1 MKLNVDVSLYL
12 SSTTSSPIYGK
23 IKELKFEKGLFGGVC
38 CCLLVV
44 CGCLLVV
51 CGGLLLVCCSLLL
64 VCGRL
69 LVRYSHLWWMVVFA
83 CFSNYAV

>member
-44 CGCLLVV
+44 
-51 CGGLLLVCCSLLL
+51 
-64 VCGRL
+64 
-69 LVRYSHLWWMVVFA
+69 
-83 CFSNYAV
+83 